1 MTRSDHET
9 ETLIRESLDRLA
21 ARAPDGHAVRDALAD
36 ARRRRPVARLTLVA
50 AAVVLLVAG
59 VFVGTQV
66 LTSPPVLDPAAGRP
80 VLGYTPGWLP
90 NGFTEQSREGG
101 PGLTPQVRRWF
112 AGPAEVTL
120 SAYPTADPEWSR
132 TALKIASIKDQIVVH
147 GRVAMVTG
155 DTGTAAL
162 LTWLADDDHV
172 LTARVGGVPD
182 ARAVAQRIAESVEA
196 TPVGVR
202 GELRLGPLPAGLA
215 ERSAAVRG
223 TGPDDASTELTAADP
238 ARPSVPAV
246 TAAVGAG
253 SPGIGGAA
261 SISVRGGPGF
271 YSAPKPGE
279 PALVAVRLPS
289 GRWLTVTGPQPEA
302 VLVAVADGVQ
312 LDPSP
317 DYRWLGRPTS

>member
-21 ARAPDGHAVRDALAD
+21 ARAPDSHAVRDALAD

-50 AAVVLLVAG
+50 AAVVVLVAG
-59 VFVGTQV
+59 VFVGAQV
-66 LTSPPVLDPAAGRP
+66 LTSPPDLEPAAGRP

-90 NGFTEQSREGG
+90 DGFTEQYREGG
-101 PGLTPQVRRWF
+101 PGIAPQVRRWS
-112 AGPAEVTL
+112 AGPAEITL
-120 SAYPTADPEWSR
+120 SVYSTADPEWSGPVP
-132 TALKIASIKDQIVVH
+132 KVASVQDQIVVH
-147 GRVAMVTG
+147 GRIAMVTG
-155 DTGTAAL
+155 DTSTAAL
-162 LTWLADDDHV
+162 LTWTADDKHV

-182 ARAVAQRIAESVEA
+182 ARAVAQRIAESVRA

-202 GELRLGPLPAGLA
+202 GELRFGPLPAGLA
-215 ERSAAVRG
+215 ERSAVVRG

-246 TAAVGAG
+246 TVAVGAG

-261 SISVRGGPGF
+261 TISVRGGGGF
-271 YSAPKPGE
+271 YSAPKAGE
-279 PALVAVRLPS
+279 AALVAVRLPS
-289 GRWLTVTGPQPEA
+289 GRWLTVSGPQPEA

>member
-90 NGFTEQSREGG
+90 DGFTEQSREGG

-202 GELRLGPLPAGLA
+202 GELRFGPLPAGLA

-238 ARPSVPAV
+238 ARLSVPAV

>member
-90 NGFTEQSREGG
+90 DGFTEQSREGG

-202 GELRLGPLPAGLA
+202 GELRFGPLPAGLA

>member
-1 MTRSDHET
+1 MSRSDHET

-90 NGFTEQSREGG
+90 DGFTEQSREGG

-112 AGPAEVTL
+112 AGPAEITL

-155 DTGTAAL
+155 DTGAAAL

-172 LTARVGGVPD
+172 LTARVGGMPD
-182 ARAVAQRIAESVEA
+182 ARAVAQRIAESVDA

-202 GELRLGPLPAGLA
+202 GELRFGPLPAGLA

-271 YSAPKPGE
+271 YSAPRPGE
-279 PALVAVRLPS
+279 AALVAVRLPS

-312 LDPSP
+312 LDPAP

>member
-66 LTSPPVLDPAAGRP
+66 LTSPPELDPAAGRP

-90 NGFTEQSREGG
+90 DGFTEQYREGG
-101 PGLTPQVRRWF
+101 PGSAPQVRRWV
-112 AGPAEVTL
+112 AGPAEITL
-120 SAYPTADPEWSR
+120 SVYSTADPEWSR
-132 TALKIASIKDQIVVH
+132 TALRIASVHDQIIVH
-147 GRVAMVTG
+147 GRIAMVTG

-162 LTWLADDDHV
+162 LTWTADDDHV
-172 LTARVGGVPD
+172 LTARVGGMPD
-182 ARAVAQRIAESVEA
+182 ARAVAQRIAESVDA

-202 GELRLGPLPAGLA
+202 GELRFGPLPAGLA

-253 SPGIGGAA
+253 SPGIGGAT

-279 PALVAVRLPS
+279 AALVAVRLPS

-312 LDPSP
+312 LDPAP

>member
-21 ARAPDGHAVRDALAD
+21 TRAPDGHAVRDALAD

-66 LTSPPVLDPAAGRP
+66 LTRTPDLDPAAGRP

-90 NGFTEQSREGG
+90 DGFTEQSREGG

-120 SAYPTADPEWSR
+120 SAYSTADPEWSR

-202 GELRLGPLPAGLA
+202 GELRFGPLPAGLT

-223 TGPDDASTELTAADP
+223 TGPDDASTELTAAGP

-279 PALVAVRLPS
+279 AALVAVRLPS

>member
-1 MTRSDHET
+1 MTRSEHDT

-90 NGFTEQSREGG
+90 DGFTEQSREGG

-120 SAYPTADPEWSR
+120 SAYSTADPEWSR

-172 LTARVGGVPD
+172 LTARVGGMPD
-182 ARAVAQRIAESVEA
+182 ARAVAQRIAESVDA

-202 GELRLGPLPAGLA
+202 GELRFGPLPAGLE

-261 SISVRGGPGF
+261 TISVRGGPGF
-271 YSAPKPGE
+271 YSAPRPGE
-279 PALVAVRLPS
+279 AALVAVRLPS

-312 LDPSP
+312 LDPAP

>member
-90 NGFTEQSREGG
+90 DGFTEQSREGG

-202 GELRLGPLPAGLA
+202 GELRFGPLPAGLT

-261 SISVRGGPGF
+261 SISVRAGPGF